1 MASRVE
7 DRRVDAPKMSRFV
20 LAAVIW
26 NGFVVF
32 GSALLARYVFQLEDF
47 YNLGNSVQTFVGL
60 LALVPGALA
69 IVSAVGLLRRASSG
83 RQIFLVVNYVGM
95 VLASFYLLHLWDVFV
110 GIDDVGATLHQHR
123 IWLLGFVIAYA
134 VFWIAGK
141 LPENSRVRTL
151 TEQAALGLAMI
162 TLVVL
167 LVVGDALSGI
177 MSILDTYA
185 EPQTW
190 IVTALIAVFGFMAW
204 RMLHQGDY
212 FGETPDQRA
221 AWQGWLM
228 LSPNAIGF
236 MVFFAGP
243 LLLSFYF
250 SFTDSTGVKPP
261 NFVGVDNY
269 RHILSVQFRMQDD
282 PTARPQDVL
291 DRGYLVL
298 EQVDVGSRRLVIGAK
313 DTLFW
318 QSLRNTI
325 VFCLLLV
332 PLSIIPALALSLILN
347 SKIPGM
353 NFFRA
358 IYFLPSVA
366 AVVGTALIWRWLYN
380 ANIGYINYAI
390 SQVVRFL
397 NDTFSAGVTDP
408 QVNWLTDK
416 NTVLISIVI
425 LAAWQLVGFNTV
437 LFLAGLQGI
446 PRILYEAAYV
456 DGAGRWGQFRHVTLP
471 LLAPTTFFVVVTTV
485 ITGLQVFNE
494 PYALISSRPLPVQA
508 TTSVYYL
515 YRRGFFN
522 FEFGY
527 ASSVAWLLFALIFTV
542 TLIQFRV
549 SRSAAYDV

>member
-1 MASRVE
+1 MVNANTEHPQEAWELVAKLTSADVQSTIAALGTNIPSRAYSDQSAVDAFLATFDGAINNEAWINGLEYSVAEAPLWNGDWPQIDQAIFNGVTQILNGEMTPRRLRGDHLRRSRPVLRSGITFEVTLGGDRHDLPRFGHPLHTSNDRGRIRYMASRVE
-7 DRRVDAPKMSRFV
+7 DHRVDAPKLSRFV

-83 RQIFLVVNYVGM
+83 RQVFLVVNYVGM

-269 RHILSVQFRMQDD
+269 RRHSVRSVQDAGRSRR
-282 PTARPQDVL
+282 RPQDVL
-291 DRGYLVL
+291 DRRLSGART
-298 EQVDVGSRRLVIGAK
+298 GGRRLAPPGDRRQRYA
-313 DTLFW
+313 LLAEPA
-318 QSLRNTI
+318 QHH
-325 VFCLLLV
+325 CLL
-332 PLSIIPALALSLILN
+332 PAAGAAQHHS
-347 SKIPGM
+347 
-353 NFFRA
+353 RA
-358 IYFLPSVA
+358 GP
-366 AVVGTALIWRWLYN
+366 
-380 ANIGYINYAI
+380 
-390 SQVVRFL
+390 
-397 NDTFSAGVTDP
+397 
-408 QVNWLTDK
+408 
-416 NTVLISIVI
+416 
-425 LAAWQLVGFNTV
+425 
-437 LFLAGLQGI
+437 
-446 PRILYEAAYV
+446 V
-456 DGAGRWGQFRHVTLP
+456 D
-471 LLAPTTFFVVVTTV
+471 
-485 ITGLQVFNE
+485 
-494 PYALISSRPLPVQA
+494 
-508 TTSVYYL
+508 
-515 YRRGFFN
+515 
-522 FEFGY
+522 
-527 ASSVAWLLFALIFTV
+527 
-542 TLIQFRV
+542 
-549 SRSAAYDV
+549 